1 MEILKTIKA
10 EGLNSNPS
18 EETLNKANRPIS
30 NVGAG
35 LYRNGFTVIPSA
47 KVYGKTY
54 NINGSTREGAVF
66 VSFLY
71 DENGKFVKEG
81 TVSTNAILRQLYPHT
96 NDATAPEYQI
106 TGIDKHGNTAVEAVK
121 KLVEN
126 GLCIKVGQIKPMCA
140 PDYIAAANK
149 MDFSNMTKK
158 DYPFFDIVAIPET
171 IKTDLAKN

>member
-1 MEILKTIKA
+1 ML
-10 EGLNSNPS
+10 
-18 EETLNKANRPIS
+18 
-30 NVGAG
+30 
-35 LYRNGFTVIPSA
+35 
-47 KVYGKTY
+47 
-54 NINGSTREGAVF
+54 
-66 VSFLY
+66 
-71 DENGKFVKEG
+71 
-81 TVSTNAILRQLYPHT
+81 
-96 NDATAPEYQI
+96 
-106 TGIDKHGNTAVEAVK
+106 K